1 MLDVLFSV
9 EGLAA
14 LAALTAMEIVLGID
28 NVIFLAVLVAR
39 LPRERGEFAR
49 RLGLALALVFRIAM
63 IFALTSL
70 LLLTEPVVRLF
81 GYAISWRDLILIVGG
96 VFLVVKAT
104 HEMHIA
110 AEGAGHLDDSRIR
123 PASLLGA
130 LAQIVV
136 VDLVFSIDS
145 AVTAIGMSREPAIMA
160 IAITIAMICMYF
172 SAGIV
177 ADFVRRHPSTKFLA
191 LAFLILIGVALVA
204 EGMHEPIDRRI
215 IYIAM
220 AFTVLV
226 EALNM
231 RAARRRRL
239 RQSADSDVT

>member
-1 MLDVLFSV
+1 MLDMVFSV

-28 NVIFLAVLVAR
+28 NVIFLAILVAR
-39 LPRERGEFAR
+39 LPRERGELAR
-49 RLGLALALVFRIAM
+49 GIGLALALAMRIAM

-70 LLLTEPVVRLF
+70 LLLVEPVILIF
-81 GYAISWRDLILIVGG
+81 GYALSWRELILIAGG
-96 VFLVVKAT
+96 IFLIVKAT

-123 PASLLGA
+123 PASLFGA
-130 LAQIVV
+130 MAQIIV

-145 AVTAIGMSREPAIMA
+145 TVTAIGMSRDPVIMSV
-160 IAITIAMICMYF
+160 AITIAMLCMF
-172 SAGIV
+172 FAAGIV
-177 ADFVRRHPSTKFLA
+177 ADFVRRHPSVKFLA

-204 EGMHEPIDRRI
+204 EGVQEPIDRRLL
-215 IYIAM
+215 YIAM
-220 AFTVLV
+220 AFTVFV

-239 RQSADSDVT
+239 RHSGDSELT